1 MIAVQQ
7 IYENH
12 MLKSSCSLPVTMG
25 ALRLQLDCWHKLAFY
40 ITLWYRKT
48 PDILHRRSSVRNL
61 TDVLVLNGDPALS
74 GFHHT
79 TAVQSSETEP
89 MVDVVASSV
98 DRPTIFLGVR
108 DAGCLHDDVL
118 DVTPCQVTAVTN
130 SECKMQRHKM
140 D

>member
-1 MIAVQQ
+1 MVQ
-7 IYENH
+7 
-12 MLKSSCSLPVTMG
+12 KS
-25 ALRLQLDCWHKLAFY
+25 
-40 ITLWYRKT
+40 

-74 GFHHT
+74 GFDHT

-108 DAGCLHDDVL
+108 DAGSLHDDVL

-130 SECKMQRHKM
+130 LSLIHI
-140 D
+140 